1 MPAHRRA
8 RLCLCGGRA
17 SAFCT
22 SPSWASTSLYSRF
35 PIFRKIS
42 SVCCHGCRLFLRPG
56 IALRNVFALIDPAL
70 HANDAISGLR
80 FGSAEIDVCTEG
92 LQRQTALQVPLFA
105 RDFRAVQTAGNAN
118 LDSLAA
124 KTQRRIHRLAH
135 GTAEGNTLFQL
146 QRD

>member
-1 MPAHRRA
+1 MPTHRRA

-56 IALRNVFALIDPAL
+56 IALRNVFALINPAL
-70 HANDAISGLR
+70 HANDAVSCVRL
-80 FGSAEIDVCTEG
+80 GSAEINVCAER
-92 LQRQTALQVPLFA
+92 LQRQTALQVPFFT
-105 RDFRAVQTAGNAN
+105 RDFRAIQTAGNAH
-118 LDSLAA
+118 LDSFAA
-124 KTQRRIHRLAH
+124 KT
-135 GTAEGNTLFQL
+135 
-146 QRD
+146 